1 MITARSGAHEGIHGG
16 CGHGLASD
24 HSYFWGENGERMK
37 HLPKHL
43 QPRWRYLA
51 VGIETWPDATLDRD
65 AFQRAVWYSAQNL
78 LGDTGSARL
87 DLSVL
92 RFRSAAGD
100 GEAVVRA
107 FRGEV
112 ERARAVI
119 ACVERV
125 DDDPVGLRV
134 RGTSGTIRACEEKYM
149 GGRRVNTEERDVAF
163 DGADRV
169 ALVRS
174 ERADIR
180 VDDAFAGATALE
192 L

>member
-1 MITARSGAHEGIHGG
+1 
-16 CGHGLASD
+16 
-24 HSYFWGENGERMK
+24 MK

-51 VGIETWPDATLDRD
+51 VEIETWPDATLDRD
-65 AFQRAVWYSAQNL
+65 GFQRAVWYSAQNL

-87 DLSVL
+87 DLSVV
-92 RFRSAAGD
+92 RFRCRDGS
-100 GEAVVRA
+100 GEAVVRT

-112 ERARAVI
+112 ERARAAI

-125 DDDPVGLRV
+125 GDDPVGLRV

-149 GGRRVNTEERDVAF
+149 GGRRVHREERDVAL
-163 DGADRV
+163 DGADRA

-180 VDDAFAGATALE
+180 VDDAFVGATTLE